1 MFLLIWQ
8 LQNNSNRLEPTLIN
22 ATITESSPKVNISC
36 GRIYLT
42 EHEILLVYICPR
54 MPRTCKRK
62 MGISIEFKDKF
73 LRRKI
78 FLIRG
83 EQNNATWTESHINQI
98 SHWLHDTIW
107 FTCLVNNMNIH
118 DYIFR
123 DKQNPL
129 ILGFYL
135 WKQLQNKWKTI
146 FKRILGRIV
155 YINLQN
161 ICSICVYN
169 CLLNWHKIFNPKQEI
184 GHLT

>member
-1 MFLLIWQ
+1 MNWGSLWTKSFMLININSRMFLLIWQ
-8 LQNNSNRLEPTLIN
+8 LQSNSNRLEPTLIN

-36 GRIYLT
+36 DRIYLT
-42 EHEILLVYICPR
+42 EQEILLVYICPR

-118 DYIFR
+118 DYHLSRQAESFDYGFLLYIMEAIT
-123 DKQNPL
+123 KQMENY
-129 ILGFYL
+129 F
-135 WKQLQNKWKTI
+135 
-146 FKRILGRIV
+146 
-155 YINLQN
+155 
-161 ICSICVYN
+161 
-169 CLLNWHKIFNPKQEI
+169 QENTWTNSV
-184 GHLT
+184 H

>member
-1 MFLLIWQ
+1 MNWGSVWTKSFMLTNINSRMFLLIWQ

-36 GRIYLT
+36 DRIYLT
-42 EHEILLVYICPR
+42 EHEFLLVIFVRECHEHV
-54 MPRTCKRK
+54 KEK

-129 ILGFYL
+129 ILGFY
-135 WKQLQNKWKTI
+135 
-146 FKRILGRIV
+146 
-155 YINLQN
+155 
-161 ICSICVYN
+161 
-169 CLLNWHKIFNPKQEI
+169 
-184 GHLT
+184 